1 MRRAKPPLEAQDMFR
16 SASRASD
23 DTTRAQRGALRPP
36 GELVASKRM
45 GGGDPITSGDSGLG
59 AFVPVTST
67 APQARPSRRSAHPA
81 GVRNPKNATRLG
93 RHGAAVGDKPKGVAR
108 IRAQGPG
115 RQTHD
120 RRLAG
125 RLRDQLE
132 KNIQTIRSELVWRFN
147 SATEVAYR
155 LI

>member
-59 AFVPVTST
+59 AFVPVTSI
-67 APQARPSRRSAHPA
+67 APQARQLGKLTLIIAWRDPTRPPGNRRPVDNRGS
-81 GVRNPKNATRLG
+81 
-93 RHGAAVGDKPKGVAR
+93 
-108 IRAQGPG
+108 
-115 RQTHD
+115 
-120 RRLAG
+120 
-125 RLRDQLE
+125 
-132 KNIQTIRSELVWRFN
+132 
-147 SATEVAYR
+147 
-155 LI
+155 